1 MSNVSTKKASS
12 VELRKQR
19 EIVDYMTKRGMRFVA
34 VPVLNDADFLYLSSL
49 VRVRLDALVKQSEK
63 EEDESE

>member
-1 MSNVSTKKASS
+1 MNNISTKKASNL
-12 VELRKQR
+12 EMRQQR

-49 VRVRLDALVKQSEK
+49 VRVRLDALVKKTEK

>member
-1 MSNVSTKKASS
+1 MNNISTKKASNL
-12 VELRKQR
+12 EMRQQR

-49 VRVRLDALVKQSEK
+49 VRVRLDALEKQAEK
-63 EEDESE
+63 EKNESE

>member
-1 MSNVSTKKASS
+1 MNNISTKKASAI
-12 VELRKQR
+12 EMRKQR
-19 EIVDYMTKRGMRFVA
+19 EIVDYMTKRGMRFVV

-49 VRVRLDALVKQSEK
+49 VRVRLDALVKQTGK